1 MITYEEAL
9 KYLSSAKCIYVNPT
23 PEEIALSQ
31 DPNRWFA
38 EVGVFELF
46 GTNRP
51 VVGLEHKALLP
62 ALAAVEVEAV
72 IEDLDSLSES
82 EAEEIL

>member
-9 KYLSSAKCIYVNPT
+9 KYVSSARYIYVDPT

-38 EVGVFELF
+38 EVGAFELF

-51 VVGLEHKALLP
+51 VVGLEHKELKP
-62 ALAAVEVEAV
+62 AQEAVEVGTAVEEAV
-72 IEDLDSLSES
+72 AAVAAEDLE
-82 EAEEIL
+82 